1 MKRPTLATLLALLLA
16 VTLSA
21 ATADWRPL
29 PLIENN
35 RVAPAWQHVGF
46 GEMIVEGDT
55 LRTEPDARGLGL
67 LVYTKETFG
76 DCQIRVVYRP
86 AEPKS
91 NAGVHIR
98 MDRGILDQIGRT
110 DLIGVTRGPNNSLSD
125 PEVKKMATASESEN
139 GGWYAIHHGFEV
151 QIMDSGDALHRTGS
165 IYSYAPADE
174 LPPAPAD
181 GWRTMIIA
189 LRGTE
194 VLVDL
199 DGKTVSRFDSAAT
212 DIPPRN
218 TWSAPKR
225 EPVRPTH
232 GYIGLQT
239 HDPGDTIYFKEVAI
253 RPLR

>member
-1 MKRPTLATLLALLLA
+1 MKRFVPLALLALASTSLTA
-16 VTLSA
+16 FSA
-21 ATADWRPL
+21 SDWRPL

-46 GEMIVEGDT
+46 GRMIVEGDT

-67 LVYTKETFG
+67 LVYTKEAFG
-76 DCQIRVVYRP
+76 DCQIRIVYRP
-86 AEPKS
+86 EEPND

-98 MDRGILDQIGRT
+98 MDHGILDQIGRN
-110 DLIGVTRGPNNSLSD
+110 DLIGVTRGPNNSLS
-125 PEVKKMATASESEN
+125 ETEAKKMATASESEN

-181 GWRTMIIA
+181 GWRTMIIT

-194 VLVDL
+194 VVVEL
-199 DGKTVSRFDSAAT
+199 DGQTVTRFDSATT
-212 DIPPRN
+212 DAPPRN

-225 EPVRPTH
+225 EPVRPTR

-239 HDPGDTIYFKEVAI
+239 HDPGDILYFKEVAI
-253 RPLR
+253 RPL

>member
-1 MKRPTLATLLALLLA
+1 MKRPALATLLALAFTFPLLA
-16 VTLSA
+16 
-21 ATADWRPL
+21 ATSDWRPL

-35 RVAPAWQHVGF
+35 RIAPAWQHVGF
-46 GEMIVEGDT
+46 GQMIVENNI

-76 DCQIRVVYRP
+76 DCQIRIVYRP
-86 AEPKS
+86 AEPND

-98 MDRGILDQIGRT
+98 MDRGILDQVGRA
-110 DLIGVTRGPNNSLSD
+110 DLIGVTRGPNNSLSAA
-125 PEVKKMATASESEN
+125 EAKKMATASETEN

-165 IYSYAPADE
+165 IYSFAPADE

-181 GWRTMIIA
+181 GWRTMIIT

-199 DGKTVSRFDSAAT
+199 DGENISRFDSATA
-212 DIPPRN
+212 DVPPRN

-225 EPVRPTH
+225 EHVRPTH

-239 HDPGDTIYFKEVAI
+239 HDPGDIIYFKEVAT